1 MSGNIEWLPHTLD
14 TNAPMSMEVL
24 DFVGV
29 APSSVI
35 DIDDPFKV
43 KVKWEV
49 PAGVAPILGGDFRIR
64 VFAESMGPGP
74 EKQLGTETIV
84 PVVPGQEKNEIDI
97 DILDHQLE
105 GEGTLP
111 SGENCSGVYKLVTA
125 LQHRNPAATEV
136 GGYAEADGL
145 IQIRRP

>member
-84 PVVPGQEKNEIDI
+84 PVVPGQEKYEIDI

-125 LQHRNPAATEV
+125 LQHRNPAPTEV